1 MKNKY
6 RSNRWIE
13 FREELIELDGGAC
26 VRCGRRRDDGAVLQV
41 HHKEYLKG
49 KAPWEYPFGFFE
61 TLCRRCHAEE
71 HGKIRPESG
80 WEYVGE
86 DDLGGLYGNCE
97 RCATEIRY
105 VFFVQHPK
113 WEPMA
118 VGTICCDD
126 LTGTKLASDKRKYDF
141 CKHTYFFKKYSLSP
155 QKTKF
160 FSLPSPHHHSG
171 FFQIFFLRTL
181 PKFPKTAL
189 KYLFPSNPDTTPLPD
204 TPEQSDAP
212 FFPEEQSQYPL
223 ALIPRDHSPHTPL
236 PQSLNAPLPGIFF
249 PNRHP
254 LIYRLT
260 HSLRQMLEKISARP
274 PTPRT
279 RRHHRTKTSEPQTL

>member
-1 MKNKY
+1 M
-6 RSNRWIE
+6 
-13 FREELIELDGGAC
+13 DGGAC

-126 LTGTKLASDKRKYDF
+126 LTGTKLASDKRKYDDRLKRF
-141 CKHTYFFKKYSLSP
+141 LKSNRWSEENGSHSIKQKRIVIQVSPISGGYRLKMNNTDGKETYETWQAAKTRAFDFIESGDADRFFEKS
-155 QKTKF
+155 
-160 FSLPSPHHHSG
+160 
-171 FFQIFFLRTL
+171 
-181 PKFPKTAL
+181 A
-189 KYLFPSNPDTTPLPD
+189 
-204 TPEQSDAP
+204 
-212 FFPEEQSQYPL
+212 
-223 ALIPRDHSPHTPL
+223 
-236 PQSLNAPLPGIFF
+236 
-249 PNRHP
+249 RHP
-254 LIYRLT
+254 
-260 HSLRQMLEKISARP
+260 QRP
-274 PTPRT
+274 R
-279 RRHHRTKTSEPQTL
+279 